1 MSRRRIFG
9 LIFAAGLITLA
20 GWGGV
25 RVYRDLTAR
34 PPDTIPF
41 EPVRRGDVSFTISAD
56 GALQGGN
63 SRMLAAPM
71 TGGGQLVLTSLRRS
85 GDLVKAGDVIAQF
98 DVTEET
104 YKLREAEAD
113 LAEAVQQVSQAE
125 NEARAREEELEY
137 ELLSARADLVQAEL
151 EVRRNP
157 LLAAITAKQNLMDL
171 EGARH
176 KLAKLQA
183 DYPQRKAALKAA
195 IAIQDAGRT
204 KANVQAGTARKNIEM
219 MTLKAPVDGYLN
231 IERNTSTNFYYPG
244 LEFPIYQVGD
254 QVRPGMAVAQIPD
267 LASYEASA
275 QINEYDRGHLAVGL
289 DAEVRVVA
297 LKGRLYRG
305 KVRDLGGTTGPP
317 WNRRFEC
324 KLGLLDPSHE
334 LRPGMS
340 AKLVIKTETLRS
352 ALWIPAQALQ
362 ESDGRAYV
370 YVRSGAAVSTRDV
383 KLVRRGESQVVIEG
397 LREGELVAMAR
408 PDQKKQ
414 GAGSGKESA
423 SKAVSK

>member
-1 MSRRRIFG
+1 MKWG
-9 LIFAAGLITLA
+9 GVAAVLLAGADAGLG

-25 RVYRDLTAR
+25 RVYRDLTAK
-34 PPDTIPF
+34 PPETIPV
-41 EPVRRGDVSFTISAD
+41 EPVRRGDVSFTITAD

-63 SRMLAAPM
+63 SKMLAAPM
-71 TGGGQLVLTSLRRS
+71 TGNSQLVLTSLRRS
-85 GDLVKAGDVIAQF
+85 GELVKTGDVVAQF
-98 DVTEET
+98 DTTEET

-113 LAEAVQQVSQAE
+113 LAEAEQQVAQAE
-125 NEARAREEELEY
+125 NEARAREEELDY
-137 ELLSARADLVQAEL
+137 ELISARAGLKQAEL

-157 LLAAITAKQNLMDL
+157 LLAAITARQNLMDL
-171 EGARH
+171 EAARN
-176 KLAKLQA
+176 KLAKLEA

-195 IAIQDAGRT
+195 IAIQDAGRA
-204 KANVQAGTARKNIEM
+204 KAKVQAETARKNIEM

-244 LEFPIYQVGD
+244 LEFPMYQVGD

-289 DAEVRVVA
+289 DAELRIVA
-297 LKGRLYRG
+297 LKGKLYRG
-305 KVRDLGGTTGPP
+305 KVKDLGGTTGPP

-324 KLGLLDPSHE
+324 KLNLLDPTPE

-340 AKLVIKTETLRS
+340 ARLTIKTDTIHN
-352 ALWIPAQALQ
+352 ALWIPAQALE
-362 ESDGRAYV
+362 ESDGRASV
-370 YVRSGAAVSTRDV
+370 YVKSGSGFSSRDV

-408 PDQKKQ
+408 PGQKQ
-414 GAGSGKESA
+414 TGARKGPENA
-423 SKAVSK
+423 SKAVMK